1 VTTTLDVERL
11 ERNAAG
17 HGGLPVPFF
26 DHHIGSQRRNA
37 RRGAMPGDF
46 PGRPILR

>member
-1 VTTTLDVERL
+1 VTTTLDVERF

-26 DHHIGSQRRNA
+26 DHHIGPQRRNA
-37 RRGAMPGDF
+37 RRGGCPAIF
-46 PGRPILR
+46 QAAQS